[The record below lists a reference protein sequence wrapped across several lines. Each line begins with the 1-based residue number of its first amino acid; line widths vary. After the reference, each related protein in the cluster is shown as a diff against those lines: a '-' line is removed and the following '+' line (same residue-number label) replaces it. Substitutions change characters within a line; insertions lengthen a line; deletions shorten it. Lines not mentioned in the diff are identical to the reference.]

1 MLSVLMMVL
10 TSFGSANQEL
20 QYLIAIRPAYKE
32 ICSECRF
39 EFSEVRVSSSLKTG
53 LDKAV
58 VKTDSLKWGQSF
70 LLPLEI
76 EGQNVGWVSGRVKIL
91 KLGLRALKA
100 IPQNQTLRAD
110 DFRPDWIDI
119 TLSKD
124 QPAQTED
131 LQSVDARRFI
141 SVRDPL
147 MKGDLKKSQLVT
159 RGQIINV
166 IAGSDAFTVSTQMRA
181 EEAGGFGDLIRVK
194 GTDSQKVLSV
204 RVQNDGSG
212 RFE

>member
-1 MLSVLMMVL
+1 MLSVMMMIFTSLGVASMELEHLM
-10 TSFGSANQEL
+10 E
-20 QYLIAIRPAYKE
+20 IRPAYKQ
-32 ICSECRF
+32 ICADCRF
-39 EFSEVRVSSSLKTG
+39 EFSEVRVSSSLKSG
-53 LDKAV
+53 LEKAK
-58 VKTDSLKWGQSF
+58 VKTESLKWGQSF

-100 IPQNQTLRAD
+100 LPQGQSLKAE

-124 QPAQTED
+124 QLAQNED
-131 LQSVDARRFI
+131 LRSVDSRRFI
-141 SVRDPL
+141 SVRDAL
-147 MKGDLKKSQLVT
+147 MKGDLKKSQLVS

-166 IAGSDAFTVSTQMRA
+166 IAGSDSFTVSTQMKA
-181 EEAGGFGDLIRVK
+181 EEAGGFGDIIRVK
-194 GTDSQKVLSV
+194 GTDNQKVLSV
-204 RVQNDGSG
+204 RLQDDGSG

>member
-1 MLSVLMMVL
+1 MFAVLML
-10 TSFGSANQEL
+10 IFSSLGIASSEL
-20 QYLIAIRPAYKE
+20 QYLVEIRPAYKQ
-32 ICSECRF
+32 ICGDCRF
-39 EFSEVRVSSSLKTG
+39 EFSEVRVSSALKEG
-53 LDKAV
+53 LDKAK
-58 VKTDSLKWGQSF
+58 VKTESLKWGQSF

-91 KLGLRALKA
+91 KLGLRALRA
-100 IPQNQTLRAD
+100 MPQGQTLNSD
-110 DFRPDWIDI
+110 DFRPDWIDV

-124 QPAQTED
+124 QPAQVSD
-131 LQSVDARRFI
+131 LQGVDARRFI
-141 SVRDPL
+141 SVRDAL
-147 MKGDLKKSQLVT
+147 MKGDLKKSQLVA

-166 IAGSDAFTVSTQMRA
+166 IAGSDVFTVSTQMRA
-181 EEAGGFGDLIRVK
+181 EDAGGFGDLIRVK